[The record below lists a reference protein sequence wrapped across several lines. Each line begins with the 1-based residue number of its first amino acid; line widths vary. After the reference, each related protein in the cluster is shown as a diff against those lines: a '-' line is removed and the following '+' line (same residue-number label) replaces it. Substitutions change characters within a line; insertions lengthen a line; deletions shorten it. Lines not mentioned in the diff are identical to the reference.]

1 VPEGDALCTFVV
13 FDLEF
18 TSWQGALEQDWAAPG
33 QLRDG
38 VQIGVLRLHEDFS
51 VAEEFTEAEQ
61 GFQPHAAEAVD
72 IADASNDA
80 RKTIEVMSI
89 LMAAKVMQTG
99 SIAVPTEGHSQPVR
113 MPATMAVRTRK

>member
-1 VPEGDALCTFVV
+1 LCTFVV

-80 RKTIEVMSI
+80 REGPRSS
-89 LMAAKVMQTG
+89 AA
-99 SIAVPTEGHSQPVR
+99 
-113 MPATMAVRTRK
+113 RTRPLGGLGLGGGWGHGRCHGVSPR